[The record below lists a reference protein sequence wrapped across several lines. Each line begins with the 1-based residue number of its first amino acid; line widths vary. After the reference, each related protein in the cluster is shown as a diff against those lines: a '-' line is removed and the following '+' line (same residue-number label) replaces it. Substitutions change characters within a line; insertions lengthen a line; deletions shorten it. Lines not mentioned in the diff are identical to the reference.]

1 MKSKFGADRLV
12 VLGYS
17 NDVMAYIPS
26 RRVQREGGYKAN
38 DSLVTGEV
46 EDTILNTA
54 RRVLSAPE

>member
-1 MKSKFGADRLV
+1 MKSEFGADRLV

-26 RRVQREGGYKAN
+26 LRVQREGVYKAN